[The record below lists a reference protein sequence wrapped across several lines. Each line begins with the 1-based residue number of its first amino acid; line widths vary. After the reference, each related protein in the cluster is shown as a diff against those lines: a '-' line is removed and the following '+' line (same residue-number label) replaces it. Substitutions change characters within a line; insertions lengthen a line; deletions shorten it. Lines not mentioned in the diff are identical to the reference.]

1 MFSISLWPPWLKSSI
16 PKCSHCL
23 TLFSCM
29 TQGLGNV
36 GLVKLWSLILLH
48 YPTTSKFKRSRSKT
62 SSCYSCLFSFDR
74 IILFS
79 SDCQHEVTQDVCFI
93 VFHLET
99 PTCEASGLDA
109 CKMGFLCNFGGSIR
123 FITMAS
129 GRSSRI
135 SDVKYIFYHLVVHAS
150 FFIWREIQKI
160 LRKRAFYKNRHNGAQ
175 TVKKVLWAS

>member
-1 MFSISLWPPWLKSSI
+1 MN
-16 PKCSHCL
+16 
-23 TLFSCM
+23 
-29 TQGLGNV
+29 QGLGNV

-48 YPTTSKFKRSRSKT
+48 YPTTSKFKRSRSQT
-62 SSCYSCLFSFDR
+62 SSCYSCLISFDR

-79 SDCQHEVTQDVCFI
+79 SDCQHEVTQDVRFI
-93 VFHLET
+93 VFHPET
-99 PTCEASGLDA
+99 PTCEASGLDE

-150 FFIWREIQKI
+150 FFYLKGNTKDSE
-160 LRKRAFYKNRHNGAQ
+160 
-175 TVKKVLWAS
+175 KKSVQQEPS